1 MSKESY
7 ARGFCKAAAAAGV
20 DPVALAKYAQ
30 YNMTGR
36 DLRQMHPESAE
47 LDDPYL
53 GKMRKYYKSLHPE
66 SAELDDPVRTPA
78 EVASYRTTGQDL
90 RQMHPESAELDDPRL
105 RKVRE
110 YYKSL
115 HPESAELDDPVR
127 TPAGV
132 VSNVVNGMPR
142 PKGAMKPILGATA
155 GALGKAVAGA
165 GVPAPIRA
173 FGSGL
178 RTAWPALKR

>member
-30 YNMTGR
+30 YRTTGR
-36 DLRQMHPESAE
+36 DLRQMHSESAE

-53 GKMRKYYKSLHPE
+53 GEMRKYYKRLHPE
-66 SAELDDPVRTPA
+66 SAELDLPVRAPA
-78 EVASYRTTGQDL
+78 EVASD
-90 RQMHPESAELDDPRL
+90 M
-105 RKVRE
+105 
-110 YYKSL
+110 
-115 HPESAELDDPVR
+115 
-127 TPAGV
+127 
-132 VSNVVNGMPR
+132 VNSMPR

-178 RTAWPALKR
+178 RAAWSALKR